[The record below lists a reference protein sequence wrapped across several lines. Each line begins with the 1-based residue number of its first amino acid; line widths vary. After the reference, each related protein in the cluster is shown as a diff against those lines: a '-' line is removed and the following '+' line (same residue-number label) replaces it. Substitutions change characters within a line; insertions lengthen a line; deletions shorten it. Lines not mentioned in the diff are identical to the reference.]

1 MNITHTPGA
10 SVADTAA
17 MTAITGRSAWS
28 VRATCPRDEAG
39 YDVAACSAQLR
50 AAPYEPTLLTA
61 AQAQRY
67 LGVAAGT
74 VRSWAYRGRLSSHD
88 SDDRGR
94 PLYDALAIAELS
106 RLG

>member
-1 MNITHTPGA
+1 MIISHLSRG

-28 VRATCPRDEAG
+28 VRATCPRDETG
-39 YDVAACSAQLR
+39 YDVAECSALLR

-61 AQAQRY
+61 TQAQRY

-74 VRSWAYRGRLSSHD
+74 VRSWAYRGQLVSHD
-88 SDDRGR
+88 RDERGS
-94 PLYDALAIAELS
+94 PLYDALVIAELS
-106 RLG
+106 RLS

>member
-1 MNITHTPGA
+1 MIITHLSCGSA
-10 SVADTAA
+10 ADTAA

-28 VRATCPRDEAG
+28 VRATCPRDPAG

-74 VRSWAYRGRLSSHD
+74 VRSWAYRGQLASY
-88 SDDRGR
+88 DRDERGS
-94 PLYDALAIAELS
+94 PLYDALAIAEL
-106 RLG
+106 LG